1 MVKRPWVVQDEFGND
16 VIAIRPIMNLM
27 ISFDHRIIDGA
38 YAHQFVK
45 QIRESLQGWDE
56 TSY

>member
-1 MVKRPWVVQDEFGND
+1 
-16 VIAIRPIMNLM
+16 MNLC
-27 ISFDHRIIDGA
+27 ISFDHRVIDGA

-56 TSY
+56 SAY